1 MKPVVEVEERGGV
14 GLSTART
21 CTGRA
26 RARTAPATSPPSR
39 SRLRSTWTWPSPT
52 SESKEYTGH
61 LEPWQEVF
69 TVGYT
74 VNEGRSPQPGD
85 APGLGRAVEGTA
97 AARYPYEPRYLP
109 VNRLRDGSI
118 HNW

>member
-1 MKPVVEVEERGGV
+1 M
-14 GLSTART
+14 
-21 CTGRA
+21 
-26 RARTAPATSPPSR
+26 
-39 SRLRSTWTWPSPT
+39 
-52 SESKEYTGH
+52 
-61 LEPWQEVF
+61 
-69 TVGYT
+69 GYT